1 MSSVM
6 CTAGV
11 AAPSTP
17 GVVHVAG
24 EPHMRDAK
32 GRLVPVASVKVADR
46 VQDDMV
52 RRMIAKAQAV
62 SAAIAAFREEAFAE
76 GDALQALLDERYG
89 VKVGGDKGNVS
100 YMTFDGCMRMQV
112 AVADVLSFGPELQ
125 SAKALVDE
133 CLVEWGEGT
142 HPVLRSLIRESFD
155 TDKEGRLNRS
165 AIFRLLRQE
174 CADERWVRAMDA
186 IRDSI
191 RSTGSRQYVRFHV
204 RPDPKAAWIAI
215 SLDAATA
222 QV

>member
-1 MSSVM
+1 MTDAS
-6 CTAGV
+6 
-11 AAPSTP
+11 APSSP
-17 GVVHVAG
+17 GVVDVAG
-24 EPHMRDAK
+24 EPHLRDAK
-32 GRLVPVASVKVADR
+32 GRLVPAAAVKVADR

-76 GDALQALLDERYG
+76 GDTLQALLDERYG
-89 VKVGGDKGNVS
+89 VRVGGDKGNVS
-100 YMTFDGCMRMQV
+100 FMTFDGCMRMQV

-125 SAKALVDE
+125 SAKALIDE

-155 TDKEGRLNRS
+155 TDKEGRLNRG

-174 CADERWVRAMDA
+174 CTDERWVRAMDA

-191 RSTGSRQYVRFHV
+191 RSIGSRQYVRFHV
-204 RPDPKAAWIAI
+204 RPDPKAAWTAI

-222 QV
+222 